1 MNYAEDLPLEI
12 KQSPENLQT
21 SETRYR
27 RLFESSLDGILI
39 LDAITRK
46 ITDVNPF
53 MMELLGYSREEFI
66 DKELWE
72 IGVLRDK
79 TESVAAF
86 IELQMKDYI
95 RYDNLPLITRNGV
108 RREVE
113 FVSNVYTEKGREVI
127 QCNIRDNTTR
137 NAGDIKTRLIERA
150 IGSIVE
156 GILICDVQQP
166 DYPCIYTN
174 AAFEKITGYTF
185 EEVEGRDF
193 LFLHG
198 RETNP
203 KTAEEIKEALK
214 NGKMFRGEILNYQK
228 NGTPFWNDLRISPVF
243 DKRGK
248 LTNFVAVLQDITE
261 RKNAEEWL
269 KISEA
274 RFRLLCDS
282 APLGVFLADKKGD
295 FLYVNHY
302 LQKTAMLSFDECL
315 NFGWVTIIHPEDREQ
330 ILNEWK
336 TAAENGIECF
346 QQYRYLPGDGITRWV
361 KMRTVP
367 NYTAEGHLVSHVGT
381 VEDITERINAEE
393 SLSLAE
399 IKYRNIVESLPAIIY
414 RTELDPPYLPKYV
427 SPNVEKLGYT
437 LEEWFNS
444 PDIWMRIL
452 HEEDRERV
460 IRTVEV
466 AMSQNLET
474 DLEYRIVARDGTVF
488 WVHDKGHFVFDEKG
502 AKTAWQGVMLDI
514 SATKE
519 LEKQLRLAQKLESVG
534 MLTGGIAHDF
544 NNMLTVINC
553 YSDLTL
559 RKLTKEDPLR
569 QNIEEI
575 KKAGQRSA
583 ELTHQLL
590 AFSRQQ
596 IMEPIVTNL
605 NEIIVDTTKMLQRLI
620 GEDIQLTTSLNSKIG
635 QTIVDPGQFSQIIM
649 NLTVN
654 ARDAMPQ
661 GGKLTIETANV
672 FLDDDYTRRHVGFL
686 PGAYVMLAV
695 SDNGSGMNEKIKQ
708 HIFEPF
714 FTTKA
719 LGRGTGLGL
728 ATVYGIVKQSGGN
741 IEVYSEQGIGT
752 TFKIYLPRVNEEV
765 EKVKTPAVSLEMLM
779 GTETI
784 LLVEDEFLV
793 RNLSKK
799 ILETCGYRVIEA
811 GDGLEAL
818 ELCQQDSSI
827 DLLMTD
833 VVMPKMGGR
842 ELSEKLSEI
851 FPKLKILYT
860 SGYTDDAVV
869 RHGVI
874 GINKNFIQKPFT
886 PEALSTKIRAILDN
900 SL

>member
-1 MNYAEDLPLEI
+1 MNYAEDLSQINRQL
-12 KQSPENLQT
+12 PENLQT
-21 SETRYR
+21 SENRYR

-66 DKELWE
+66 NKELWE

-79 TESVAAF
+79 EESVAAF

-95 RYDNLPLITRNGV
+95 RYDDLPLITKSGEH
-108 RREVE
+108 REVE
-113 FVSNVYTEKGREVI
+113 FVSNVYTENGREVI

-137 NAGDIKTRLIERA
+137 NAHDIKTRLIKRA

-156 GILICDVQQP
+156 GVLICDVNKP

-174 AAFEKITGYTF
+174 AGFEEMTGHSF

-193 LFLHG
+193 LFLNG
-198 RETNP
+198 KETNSQ
-203 KTAEEIKEALK
+203 TVEEIKYALE
-214 NGKMFRGEILNYQK
+214 NGKIFRGEILNYK
-228 NGTPFWNDLRISPVF
+228 RDGNLFWNDLRISPVF

-248 LTNFVAVLQDITE
+248 LTNFVAVLRDITE
-261 RKNAEEWL
+261 RRNAEEWL

-282 APLGVFLADKKGD
+282 APLGVFLADKFGD

-302 LQKTAMLSFDECL
+302 LQKVSMLSFDECL
-315 NFGWVTIIHPEDREQ
+315 NFGWEKVIHPEDRYRV
-330 ILNEWK
+330 LKEWK
-336 TAAENGIECF
+336 TAAANGKECS
-346 QQYRYLPGDGITRWV
+346 QQYRYLPVDGITRWV
-361 KMRTVP
+361 KVRTVP
-367 NYTAEGHLVSHVGT
+367 NYSAEGHLISHVGT
-381 VEDITERINAEE
+381 VEDITERKNAED
-393 SLSLAE
+393 SLNLAE

-414 RTELDPPYLPKYV
+414 LTEPNPPYLPKYV
-427 SPNVEKLGYT
+427 SPNIVKLGYT
-437 LEEWFNS
+437 LDEWLNL
-444 PDIWMRIL
+444 PDIWRHII
-452 HEEDRERV
+452 HKEDRERV
-460 IRTVEV
+460 IRTVEA

-474 DLEYRIVARDGTVF
+474 DLEYRIMAKDGTVF
-488 WVHDKGHFVFDEKG
+488 WVHDKGHFVFDDKGEKTG
-502 AKTAWQGVMLDI
+502 WQGVMLDI
-514 SATKE
+514 SSTKE

-544 NNMLTVINC
+544 NNMLTAING
-553 YSDLTL
+553 YSQLTL
-559 RKLTKEDPLR
+559 RQLKKDDPLR
-569 QNIEEI
+569 PNIEEI

-583 ELTHQLL
+583 ELTRQLL

-596 IMEPIVTNL
+596 ILEPIVTDI
-605 NEIIVDTTKMLQRLI
+605 NEIIVDTTKLLQRLI
-620 GEDIQLTTSLNSKIG
+620 GENIQLTTSLNPKIG
-635 QTIVDPGQFSQIIM
+635 HTIVDPGQFSQIIM
-649 NLTVN
+649 NLAVN

-661 GGKLTIETANV
+661 GGKLTIETANA
-672 FLDDDYTRRHVGFL
+672 FLDADYTRQHIGIL
-686 PGAYVMLAV
+686 PGAYVMVAV
-695 SDNGSGMNEKIKQ
+695 SDSGIGMNEQIKQ

-714 FTTKA
+714 FTTKE

-741 IEVYSEQGIGT
+741 IEVYSEQSFGT
-752 TFKIYLPRVNEEV
+752 TFKIYLPLVTEQT
-765 EKVKTPAVSLEMLM
+765 EKAEIKTVSIELAM

-784 LLVEDEFLV
+784 LLVEDEELV

-811 GDGLEAL
+811 SDGLEAL
-818 ELCQQDSSI
+818 ELCRQGHSF

-842 ELSEKLSEI
+842 ELSEKLI
-851 FPKLKILYT
+851 QDFPQLKILFT
-860 SGYTDDAVV
+860 SGYTDNAVV

-874 GINKNFIQKPFT
+874 GLNTNFIQKPFT
-886 PEALSTKIRAILDN
+886 PESLSNKIRAILDD

>member
-1 MNYAEDLPLEI
+1 MNYTEDFTLI
-12 KQSPENLQT
+12 NKQSPENLQT

-79 TESVAAF
+79 EESVAAF

-95 RYDNLPLITRNGV
+95 RYDDLPLITKNGV
-108 RREVE
+108 CREVE
-113 FVSNVYTEKGREVI
+113 FVSNVYTEEGREVI
-127 QCNIRDNTTR
+127 QCNIRDNTAR
-137 NAGDIKTRLIERA
+137 NADDIKTRLIKRA

-156 GILICDVQQP
+156 GVLICDVQQP

-185 EEVEGRDF
+185 AEVEGRDF

-198 RETNP
+198 RETDS
-203 KTAEEIKEALK
+203 KTAEEIKEALRH
-214 NGKMFRGEILNYQK
+214 GKMFRGEIINYQK
-228 NGTPFWNDLRISPVF
+228 DGTPFWNDLRISPVF

-248 LTNFVAVLQDITE
+248 LTNFVAVLRDITE

-282 APLGVFLADKKGD
+282 APLGIFLADKNGD
-295 FLYVNHY
+295 YLYVNHY
-302 LQKTAMLSFDECL
+302 LQKIAKLSFEECL
-315 NFGWVTIIHPEDREQ
+315 NFGWETIIHPEDREE
-330 ILNEWK
+330 ILIEWK
-336 TAAENGIECF
+336 TAAENGKECF
-346 QQYRYLPGDGITRWV
+346 QQYRYLPGDGIIRWV
-361 KMRTVP
+361 KVRTVP
-367 NYTAEGHLVSHVGT
+367 NYSAEGHLVSHVGT
-381 VEDITERINAEE
+381 VEDITERKNVEE
-393 SLSLAE
+393 SLSRAE

-414 RTELDPPYLPKYV
+414 LTELDPPYSPKYV

-437 LEEWFNS
+437 LEEWFNL
-444 PDIWMRIL
+444 PDIWMQIL
-452 HEEDRERV
+452 HQEDRERV

-466 AMSQNLET
+466 AMNQNLET
-474 DLEYRIVARDGTVF
+474 DIEYRIVARDGTVF

-502 AKTAWQGVMLDI
+502 EKTGWQGVMLDI

-544 NNMLTVINC
+544 NNMLTAING

-559 RKLTKEDPLR
+559 RQLKKDDPLR
-569 QNIEEI
+569 PNIEEI
-575 KKAGQRSA
+575 KKAGLRSA
-583 ELTHQLL
+583 DLTHQLL

-596 IMEPIVTNL
+596 LLEPIVTNL

-620 GEDIQLTTSLNSKIG
+620 GEDIQLTTSLSSQIG
-635 QTIVDPGQFSQIIM
+635 QTVVDPGQFSQIVM
-649 NLTVN
+649 NLAVN

-672 FLDDDYTRRHVGFL
+672 FIDDDYTRQHVGFL

-695 SDNGSGMNEKIKQ
+695 SDNGMGMNDKIKQ
-708 HIFEPF
+708 QIFEPF
-714 FTTKA
+714 FTTKE

-752 TFKIYLPRVNEEV
+752 TFKIYLPRVNE
-765 EKVKTPAVSLEMLM
+765 KVGKVQTRAVSSEMLM

-784 LLVEDEFLV
+784 LLVEDELLV

-818 ELCQQDSSI
+818 ELCREDYSI

-842 ELSEKLSEI
+842 ELSEKLI
-851 FPKLKILYT
+851 KTLPKLKILYT
-860 SGYTDDAVV
+860 SGYTDDAIV

-874 GINKNFIQKPFT
+874 GLNKNFIQKPFT
-886 PEALSTKIRAILDN
+886 PEALSSKIRAILDN
-900 SL
+900 T

>member
-1 MNYAEDLPLEI
+1 MNYTEDFTLI
-12 KQSPENLQT
+12 NKQSPENLQT

-79 TESVAAF
+79 EESVAAF

-95 RYDNLPLITRNGV
+95 RYDDLPLITKNGV
-108 RREVE
+108 CREVE
-113 FVSNVYTEKGREVI
+113 FVSNVYTEEGREVI
-127 QCNIRDNTTR
+127 QCNIRDNTAR
-137 NAGDIKTRLIERA
+137 NADDIKTRLIKRA

-156 GILICDVQQP
+156 GVLICDVQQP

-185 EEVEGRDF
+185 AEVEGRDF

-198 RETNP
+198 RETDS
-203 KTAEEIKEALK
+203 KTAEEIKEALRH
-214 NGKMFRGEILNYQK
+214 GKMFRGEIINYQK
-228 NGTPFWNDLRISPVF
+228 DGTPFWNDLRISPVF

-248 LTNFVAVLQDITE
+248 LTNFVAVLRDITE

-282 APLGVFLADKKGD
+282 APLGIFLADKNGD
-295 FLYVNHY
+295 YLYVNHY
-302 LQKTAMLSFDECL
+302 LQKIAKLSFEECL
-315 NFGWVTIIHPEDREQ
+315 NFGWETIIHPEDREE
-330 ILNEWK
+330 ILIEWK
-336 TAAENGIECF
+336 TAAENGKECF
-346 QQYRYLPGDGITRWV
+346 QQYRYLPGDGIIRWV
-361 KMRTVP
+361 KVRTVP
-367 NYTAEGHLVSHVGT
+367 NYSAEGHLVSHVGT
-381 VEDITERINAEE
+381 VEDITERKNVEE
-393 SLSLAE
+393 SLSRAE

-414 RTELDPPYLPKYV
+414 LTELDPPYSPKYV

-437 LEEWFNS
+437 LEEWFNL
-444 PDIWMRIL
+444 PDIWMQIL
-452 HEEDRERV
+452 HQEDRERV

-466 AMSQNLET
+466 AMNQNLET
-474 DLEYRIVARDGTVF
+474 DIEYSIVARDGTVF

-502 AKTAWQGVMLDI
+502 EKTGWQGVMLDI

-544 NNMLTVINC
+544 NNMLTAING

-559 RKLTKEDPLR
+559 RQLKKDDPLR
-569 QNIEEI
+569 PNIEEI
-575 KKAGQRSA
+575 KKAGLRSA
-583 ELTHQLL
+583 DLTHQLL

-596 IMEPIVTNL
+596 LLEPIVTNL

-620 GEDIQLTTSLNSKIG
+620 GEDIQLTTSLSSQIG
-635 QTIVDPGQFSQIIM
+635 QTVVDPGQFSQIVM
-649 NLTVN
+649 NLAVN

-672 FLDDDYTRRHVGFL
+672 FIDDDYTRQHVGFL

-695 SDNGSGMNEKIKQ
+695 SDNGMGMNDKIKQ
-708 HIFEPF
+708 QIFEPF
-714 FTTKA
+714 FTTKE

-752 TFKIYLPRVNEEV
+752 TFKIYLPRVNE
-765 EKVKTPAVSLEMLM
+765 KVGKVQTRAVSSEMLM

-784 LLVEDEFLV
+784 LLVEDELLV

-818 ELCQQDSSI
+818 ELCREDYSI

-842 ELSEKLSEI
+842 ELSEKLI
-851 FPKLKILYT
+851 KTLPKLKILYT
-860 SGYTDDAVV
+860 SGYTDDAIV

-874 GINKNFIQKPFT
+874 GLNKNFIQKPFT
-886 PEALSTKIRAILDN
+886 PEALSSKIRAILDN
-900 SL
+900 T